1 MDPNEGGEME
11 MKKSSWYLLA
21 LIASIVGIS
30 VVYAQQYPLIDRISN
45 EVVQKYQSASCEQLW
60 QKKGQPKSDR
70 EKELIQLLKED
81 PQARTYFINRVAGPI
96 VNKMF
101 DCALIP

>member
-1 MDPNEGGEME
+1 MDANEEGEME
-11 MKKSSWYLLA
+11 MKKSPWYLLA
-21 LIASIVGIS
+21 LIASVVGVG

-60 QKKGQPKSDR
+60 QRKGQPKSDR
-70 EKELIQLLKED
+70 EKEFIQLLKSD
-81 PQARTYFINRVAGPI
+81 PQARTYFINQVAAPI